1 MKLHHIIYTEH
12 QLVSPRWQ
20 TAMPDAQLETEF
32 TASTTPANTVVWVVS
47 GISNWQE
54 IVRFY
59 RENNTP
65 IIVLTRNGST
75 EELISALQAGAKAYV
90 ELFSNTAILKQA
102 IQAVTNGALW
112 LPASVVTGL
121 VGALTPKL
129 LTEDSSYLETLTKR
143 EMDVITEIK
152 TGASNKEIARKLLI
166 SERTVKEHLSSIF
179 SKLEVSDRFQLL
191 LKLKR

>member
-75 EELISALQAGAKAYV
+75 EELILALQAGAKAYV

-152 TGASNKEIARKLLI
+152 TGASNKEIARNLLI